1 MCGICGIIDW
11 KNNLPS
17 STREAQVAAM
27 NQAILHR
34 GPDQSGHFSNEN
46 ATLAMRRLSII
57 DQSGGQQPIY
67 NEAKNICVFLNGEI
81 YNYRELKADLEKKG
95 HHFSTQSDT
104 EVLVHLYEELGTEM
118 LVLLRGMFTFCLYD
132 LKENTYFLARDRFG
146 EKPLYY
152 HWEKG
157 IFSFSSEIKSLLESK
172 SIPRKLNPAALPYY
186 LRTSLVPEPMTLLDQ
201 VFSLPPGHYV
211 KIRADHFEEKAYF
224 KASYKKKM
232 LLQSE
237 EEAMEFIRPKLW
249 EAVKRQTVSDVP
261 IGAFLS
267 GGIDSSTVVALL
279 QQQSDQKIKTF
290 NVRFEDQEFDESAI
304 ARKVANYCQTDH
316 QELFIP
322 NLDFEESIFWEI
334 IDHVGLPFRD
344 SSAIPSYFICKEI
357 AKEVKVAL
365 SGDGGD
371 ELFGGYDLFQWYQK
385 IVRFKKVP
393 GPLRSALSSTLDV
406 LQGAPGLQE
415 VSMLRKIKRG
425 VDTSLHE
432 LNDIPIALNA
442 FFGKAQIKEILAG
455 NMHKRIPAEALTLEA
470 LKNYP
475 RELEDASALRK
486 IMYYRLQ
493 HTLPANMLIKV
504 DRMSMA
510 HSLEVRAPFLDPD
523 LFEASVQLPD
533 QFLVNGKAGKY
544 LLREMMK
551 PELPPEVFSHP
562 KMGFNIPLHKYQNA
576 AFKQLAKRLLFDENP
591 WPDLIRKELLEEIYE
606 RGISAIKSSASQSVF
621 QSAHQLWMMM
631 QLFGWAKRFKVEL

>member
-11 KNNLPS
+11 KNHLS
-17 STREAQVAAM
+17 SSEREAQVAAM
-27 NQAILHR
+27 NQAMLHR
-34 GPDQSGHFSNEN
+34 GPDQAGQLSDKNGS
-46 ATLAMRRLSII
+46 LAMRRLSII
-57 DQSGGQQPIY
+57 DQSGGQQPVY

-81 YNYRELKADLEKKG
+81 YNYRELKADLEQKG
-95 HHFSTQSDT
+95 HRFYTRSDT
-104 EVLVHLYEELGTEM
+104 EVLVHLYEEYGTEM
-118 LVLLRGMFTFCLYD
+118 LLQLRGMFSFCLYD
-132 LKENTYFLARDRFG
+132 LAENSYFLARDRFG

-152 HWEKG
+152 HWQKG
-157 IFSFSSEIKSLLESK
+157 LFSFSSEIKSLLESK
-172 SIPRKLNPAALPYY
+172 TIQRKLNPAALPYY

-201 VFSLPPGHYV
+201 VWSLPPGHYLR
-211 KIRADHFEEKAYF
+211 ISANHFEEQAYF
-224 KASYKKKM
+224 KATYQKKV
-232 LLQSE
+232 LLKTE
-237 EEAMEFIRPKLW
+237 EEAKEFIRPKLW

-267 GGIDSSTVVALL
+267 GGIDSSSVVALL

-304 ARKVANYCQTDH
+304 ARKVANHCQTDH

-357 AKEVKVAL
+357 AKEVRVAL

-371 ELFGGYDLFQWYQK
+371 ELFGGYDLFQWYEK

-393 GPLRSALSSTLDV
+393 SPLRSVLSGTLNV

-415 VSMLRKIKRG
+415 ASLLRKIKRG
-425 VDTSLHE
+425 VDTSLEE
-432 LNDIPIALNA
+432 LNEIPIALNA
-442 FFGKAQIKEILAG
+442 FFGKEQMEEILQG
-455 NMHKRIPAEALTLEA
+455 RLYKHIPTEALALEA

-533 QFLVNGKAGKY
+533 PFLVNGKAGKY
-544 LLREMMK
+544 ILREMMK
-551 PELPPEVFSHP
+551 TELPAEVFSHP

-591 WPDLIRKELLEEIYE
+591 WPDLVRKELLEEIYQ

-631 QLFGWAKRFKVEL
+631 QLFGWAKRFKVEM